1 MIPLS
6 LQPSDLSDQV
16 AGAAEMSGSWES
28 ALTHAHCHCCVWPFI
43 AMAIKQ
49 WLSFLEN
56 KHIYKSLDA
65 DKVYLHAGN
74 KTGFKRVLNFW

>member
-28 ALTHAHCHCCVWPFI
+28 ALSHAHHHCCVWPFI
-43 AMAIKQ
+43 AIAIEQ

-56 KHIYKSLDA
+56 KHIYKVSMLTRFIYMLA
-65 DKVYLHAGN
+65 TKLAL
-74 KTGFKRVLNFW
+74 KES

>member
-1 MIPLS
+1 MIPLT
-6 LQPSDLSDQV
+6 LHPLDLSDQV
-16 AGAAEMSGSWES
+16 AGAAEFFCSWGG
-28 ALTHAHCHCCVWPFI
+28 APTQAHHHCCVWPFI

-65 DKVYLHAGN
+65 DKFYLHAGN
-74 KTGFKRVLNFW
+74 KTGF